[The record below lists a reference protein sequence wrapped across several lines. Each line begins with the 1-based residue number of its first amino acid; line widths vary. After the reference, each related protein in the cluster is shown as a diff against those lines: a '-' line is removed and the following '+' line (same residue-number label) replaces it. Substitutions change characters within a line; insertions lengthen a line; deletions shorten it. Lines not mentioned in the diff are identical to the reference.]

1 MFGQIELDQQSW
13 RRFQRAVRRS
23 VDRDLPKRLGQANKS
38 IGAMVIAKLSP
49 RPDPAAVGLGRG
61 AAVRPSASK
70 REVVLRVGGAHRV
83 NPSLPKPTSSNNRWA
98 LAVWGK
104 RQGPL
109 AFRKRPPRPHIRQTV
124 EDHRD
129 EIEQAWL
136 KAVADAMKPAF
147 HKTTP

>member
-49 RPDPAAVGLGRG
+49 RPDPAAVGKGAG
-61 AAVRPSASK
+61 AAVRASAAR
-70 REVVLRVGGAHRV
+70 REVLLRTGGKHRARHS
-83 NPSLPKPTSSNNRWA
+83 PQMQ
-98 LAVWGK
+98 WGK
-104 RQGPL
+104 RPGPL
-109 AFRKRPPRPHIRQTV
+109 AFRRRPPRPYIRQTV